1 MNFNDDP
8 EKLKREEQTV
18 LDALISKMD
27 HVLRSLDVKMQEY
40 VAEAKD
46 ANISINPD
54 LYLSQLL
61 AQKGIR
67 DTAENRKKLLQA
79 RDELYH
85 TRLLLHYEHGN
96 EKGIE
101 ELKVGLH
108 SCMHNAE
115 QYVISWTMPLCRH
128 YILDNASVEFESIVK
143 GKFGE
148 TYHTNYTLLVKN
160 QVKLRFTRVA
170 KAMNLYPGIFD
181 DKTLEM
187 IKGTGFLSEAYLD
200 EMIRQFNPDEF
211 DPDSAAKIISDE
223 FLQELLERRSTPEF
237 KNIVFSI
244 QKKQG
249 EIIQAPYKRHM
260 IVQGCAGSG
269 KSMIML
275 HRLPIL
281 LYDNPTSL
289 MRTNLY
295 IITPSQM
302 YIQLA
307 ENMRHQLEISD
318 INMGTLEQY
327 YDLCISRYPG
337 HRAGEYGRISYT
349 SKITQENEKY
359 VYSSACIKDIEA
371 FFERLIAET
380 DIALDKAYEV
390 LSLQENKRRPAN
402 TYAQIIGSRSLY
414 IQDVV
419 NANNVVLGKYFRGI
433 SDAIDTLRELNG
445 VLKHRKDEVMR
456 SIAKDVSEYTEEI
469 AKAQREIE
477 KLDPKDNAI
486 AIQNRKATID
496 AGRERLL
503 ELAEENNAV
512 NADEEYFGILISFS
526 SRIVAAL
533 EPFSDLKM
541 EFSQNTA
548 KRVYDAINAIG
559 QLIGSFFVMSW
570 ELSKTED
577 KYFYRIEP
585 IRKSL
590 EKADKSI
597 SALQMIKDRYLEL
610 DYYSDIR
617 RVRDAL
623 SHASSD
629 GVMNAYESVMG
640 KIGVKRTES
649 GQMHALKCSPYIYL
663 QVLYIFQGRSSG
675 AKESLL
681 AIDEAQGIA
690 PEELRLLKNVN
701 GNSVTFNIYGD
712 IYQHIEGTKGIES
725 WDEYKDVIDYDIYE
739 MQENYRNASQIT
751 EYCNRKFGMQMNA
764 INTPGKGVH
773 EMQTEAEFR
782 TEMITQLMDTQR
794 AGLAAILVAND
805 VEARYLL
812 GEFSAYE
819 QKFHDMTGED
829 FSIHRTRWNII
840 HIDDAKGLEFSSVI
854 VLSGRMSRNQQYIAY
869 TRALDDLYVYTHI
882 IDVSEYEKRPQQ
894 KKNDTDDNEQK
905 TGDNSSKTMDTPKDG
920 TEPAEHA
927 VKAEVKSHVSSEVRT
942 FFESKGLE
950 VIDRRDEGGRLW
962 VIGEKASIR
971 NIINEAIAKF
981 KISGKYASG
990 KESMNKPGW
999 CTKTDK

>member
-1 MNFNDDP
+1 MNFNDNP
-8 EKLKREEQTV
+8 EELKREEQAV
-18 LDALISKMD
+18 LDNLIGRMD
-27 HVLRSLDVKMQEY
+27 QVLCSLDAKMQEY
-40 VAEAKD
+40 VAEARD

-54 LYLSQLL
+54 LYLSQIL

-67 DTAENRKKLLQA
+67 DTSENRKKLLQA

-85 TRLLLHYEHGN
+85 TRLLLHYEYEGQ
-96 EKGIE
+96 EGIDE
-101 ELKVGLH
+101 VKVGLH
-108 SCMHNAE
+108 SCSHGGEN
-115 QYVISWTMPLCRH
+115 YVIAWTMPLCRH
-128 YILDNASVEFESIVK
+128 YILDNASVEFESIVS

-160 QVKLRFTRVA
+160 QVKLRFTHVA
-170 KAMNLYPGIFD
+170 KAMNLFPGIFD

-289 MRTNLY
+289 GRTNLY

-327 YDLCISRYPG
+327 YDFCISKYPG

-359 VYSSACIKDIEA
+359 VYSGACIKDIES
-371 FFERLIAET
+371 FFESLTAET
-380 DIALDKAYEV
+380 DIPLDKAYET
-390 LSLQENKRRPAN
+390 LNFQENKRRPAN
-402 TYAQIIGSRSLY
+402 TYAQTIGNRSLY
-414 IQDVV
+414 VQDVI
-419 NANNVVLGKYFRGI
+419 NANNTVLNRYFRGI
-433 SDAIDTLRELNG
+433 SEAIAALRDLNG
-445 VLKHRKDEVMR
+445 TLKHRKNGVQRE
-456 SIAKDVSEYTEEI
+456 IAKEISKYTEEI

-477 KLDPKDNAI
+477 KLDPRENAI
-486 AIQNRKATID
+486 AIQHRKDTIES
-496 AGRERLL
+496 ARKRLL
-503 ELAEENNAV
+503 ELTGENNSV
-512 NADEEYFGILISFS
+512 NADEEYFGLLKNFS
-526 SRIVAAL
+526 TRIEAAL
-533 EPFSDLKM
+533 EPFSSLNS
-541 EFSQNTA
+541 EYSQNTV
-548 KRVYDAINAIG
+548 KGVYDAIDIIG
-559 QLIGSFFVMSW
+559 QLIGNFFAVSW

-577 KYFYRIEP
+577 KYVHRAEP
-585 IRKSL
+585 IHKNL
-590 EKADKSI
+590 EKADRSI
-597 SALQMIKDRYLEL
+597 SILQAIKDRYLDL

-617 RVRDAL
+617 KVRDAL
-623 SHASSD
+623 ASASSD
-629 GVMNAYESVMG
+629 GVMNAYEYVMR
-640 KIGVKRTES
+640 KIGVKRPES
-649 GQMHALKCSPYIYL
+649 GRMRALKCSPYIYL
-663 QVLYIFQGRSSG
+663 QALYIFQGVPSG

-701 GNSVTFNIYGD
+701 GNNVTFNIYGD

-725 WDEYKDVIDYDIYE
+725 WDEYREVIDYDTYE

-751 EYCNRKFGMQMNA
+751 EYCNRKFNMQMNA

-773 EMQTEAEFR
+773 EMQTEEEFR
-782 TEMITQLMDTQR
+782 VEMITQLMDTQR
-794 AGLAAILVAND
+794 AGLAAILVAN
-805 VEARYLL
+805 VAEARYLL
-812 GEFSAYE
+812 EKFSVYE
-819 QKFHDMTGED
+819 QKFHDMTDED

-869 TRALDDLYVYTHI
+869 TRALDDLYVYPNI
-882 IDVSEYEKRPQQ
+882 IDVSEYEKKPQQ
-894 KKNDTDDNEQK
+894 KKEDADHDEQRQEDKAQNGAPSDDGPVQPVR
-905 TGDNSSKTMDTPKDG
+905 S
-920 TEPAEHA
+920 A
-927 VKAEVKSHVSSEVRT
+927 KAEVKSHANSEVRT
-942 FFESKGLE
+942 FFEEKGLE

-962 VIGEKASIR
+962 VIGEKSNIR
-971 NIINEAIAKF
+971 NSINEAISKF
-981 KISGKYASG
+981 KISGKYASS
-990 KESMNKPGW
+990 KEIFNKSGW